1 MRKNMPLE
9 LPLVVLKPE
18 CPCSLC
24 CQDINSQGIYNVGY
38 VQGSSCEC
46 MQPMRD
52 DVALQRRFSLVG
64 RQWTHQ
70 GSFCECTQPM
80 RRYIVTSSLNGWMH
94 AQNDPCNWS
103 LSPCMRKNFY
113 PPPLSKIDVKKLY
126 EMQICFYSFFSQKN
140 SAPGVMYLESGT
152 N

>member
-9 LPLVVLKPE
+9 LPLVVAPRM
-18 CPCSLC
+18 SLFLVLPGHQQPRHLQC
-24 CQDINSQGIYNVGY
+24 RIPAGIILWMYAANERWCYIATSFLIG
-38 VQGSSCEC
+38 
-46 MQPMRD
+46 
-52 DVALQRRFSLVG
+52 
-64 RQWTHQ
+64 WTHQ

-80 RRYIVTSSLNGWMH
+80 RHYIVTSSLNGWMH
-94 AQNDPCNWS
+94 TQNDPCNWS

-126 EMQICFYSFFSQKN
+126 EMQICFYLFFSQKN